1 MSKGNNG
8 NSNRN
13 RPAKNSTNEVQIITK
28 ILNDKKSL
36 KKVDSNEKNSDL
48 NEASK
53 KWGMND
59 KITELFSTK
68 IQNDTELKSKYAK
81 YLIIILIIQL
91 ATLNVI
97 FLMKGFNWIK
107 FSDSTFNLYITGGI
121 AEIFLL
127 VRIIVKY
134 LFNDNL
140 TDLLKIILRANN
152 FSNNKDFNRNNQ
164 NKINKDN
171 KENKKD

>member
-1 MSKGNNG
+1 MSKNN
-8 NSNRN
+8 NRSK
-13 RPAKNSTNEVQIITK
+13 PARSSTNEIQIITK

-48 NEASK
+48 NEVSK

-59 KITELFSTK
+59 KITELFSKK
-68 IQNDTELKSKYAK
+68 IENDTELKSKYAK

-91 ATLNVI
+91 VVLNVI
-97 FLMKGFNWIK
+97 FLMRGFNFIK

-152 FSNNKDFNRNNQ
+152 FTNNREVSKNNNNQ
-164 NKINKDN
+164 NKMNKDK
-171 KENKKD
+171 KEDKKD